1 MRAPRILA
9 AWALLVLAGCAPTPA
24 PSAPAA
30 PGTSAPAEAP
40 AQATPTA
47 VAPEATPPASQEPSA
62 TPALGSPIAR
72 DPAPPVT
79 SAVTESDP
87 AASPAAPSLSCRS
100 DADCAVKDV
109 GSCCGYRPACVNAD
123 TPTFPEEVKARC
135 AAEGRMG
142 ICGFQPVSGCQCVA
156 GQCAARPE
164 TIGPAPPKALQ

>member
-1 MRAPRILA
+1 MRGELLLA
-9 AWALLVLAGCAPTPA
+9 AVVLLALAGCAPTAVTPA
-24 PSAPAA
+24 AAAPASPEAQAA
-30 PGTSAPAEAP
+30 PAMAPTPASPSGTSAASEGNPGAP
-40 AQATPTA
+40 
-47 VAPEATPPASQEPSA
+47 
-62 TPALGSPIAR
+62 
-72 DPAPPVT
+72 
-79 SAVTESDP
+79 
-87 AASPAAPSLSCRS
+87 PAAPSLACRS

-123 TPTFPEEVKARC
+123 AETFPEQVKARC